1 MEHRHQQTL
10 RYEELCNKLPAYR
23 DLEDQIAALYADRA
37 RAAVL
42 GQAVQL
48 QDMLQQIQTLQHQ
61 QRILMTRAGYPSDY
75 LALTY
80 TCPDCHDHRLHRRR
94 KVSLLQTG
102 YGRSALPSIQYS

>member
-1 MEHRHQQTL
+1 MNLKNSQYQAIMRQYDLRQMEHRHQQTL

-23 DLEDQIAALYADRA
+23 NLEDQIAALYADRA

-61 QRILMTRAGYPSDY
+61 QRILMTRLSVRLPGINLY
-75 LALTY
+75 LPGL
-80 TCPDCHDHRLHRRR
+80 
-94 KVSLLQTG
+94 S
-102 YGRSALPSIQYS
+102 